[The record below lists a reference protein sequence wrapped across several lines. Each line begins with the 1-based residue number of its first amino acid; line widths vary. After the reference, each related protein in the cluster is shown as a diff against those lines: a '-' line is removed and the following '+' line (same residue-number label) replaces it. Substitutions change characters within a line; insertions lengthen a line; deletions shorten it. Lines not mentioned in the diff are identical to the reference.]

1 MAANQSSLEAKRLV
15 DKYGKKAAMG
25 IARQRS
31 LHALDMAND
40 LLTKER
46 TVYWK
51 AQFSFWNEIKEAIE
65 SVKVK

>member
-1 MAANQSSLEAKRLV
+1 MAATQSSLEAKRLV
-15 DKYGKKAAMG
+15 DKYGRESAIG

-46 TVYWK
+46 AAYWK
-51 AQFSFWNEIKEAIE
+51 SEFSFWNEVREAIE
-65 SVKVK
+65 KHDQ

>member
-1 MAANQSSLEAKRLV
+1 MAAIQSSLEAKRLV
-15 DKYGKKAAMG
+15 DKYGKDAAIG

-46 TVYWK
+46 AAYWK
-51 AQFSFWNEIKEAIE
+51 SEFSFWNEVKESIE
-65 SVKVK
+65 LV